1 MIAIGGSVG
10 EGGNNAEADV
20 RLVQQL
26 LIDAGQDP
34 KGVDGDYGKNTKKAI
49 LAFQAGFMRVPDG
62 LISPGGATIRRLAQT
77 AKTATAGGAA
87 APAAPAAP
95 APAGGAAPTFTDW
108 SGDSS
113 QWSQEKKLASM
124 TASMRPR
131 VQRILAKLASQGFQ
145 PKIFFGWRSVAV
157 QAELKRKGNTRVSF
171 SFHNAQTPAG
181 VPNSWAADIIDGRY
195 GWREPECMPFFQ
207 ALGVAARAEG
217 LVWGGD
223 WKTFKDWAHV
233 QGRQNSELAA
243 VKKESGL

>member
-1 MIAIGGSVG
+1 MISISGSVG
-10 EGGNNAEADV
+10 EGGDNADKDV
-20 RLVQQL
+20 RLIQQL

-34 KGVDGDYGKNTKKAI
+34 KGVDGICGKNTKDAI
-49 LAFQAGFMRVPDG
+49 RAFQAGILKKPDG
-62 LISPGGATIRRLAQT
+62 LIGPGGPTFRRLLQT
-77 AKTATAGGAA
+77 AKPATLGGGT
-87 APAAPAAP
+87 PEVPVTP
-95 APAGGAAPTFTDW
+95 GPGGSGGGPTFTDW

-124 TASMRPR
+124 TPSMRPR
-131 VQRILAKLASQGFQ
+131 VQRILARLAEQGFQ

-157 QAELKRKGNTRVSF
+157 QAELKRKGNTKVSF
-171 SFHNAQTPAG
+171 SFHNAQTRAG
-181 VPNSWAADIIDGRY
+181 VPNAWAADIVDARF
-195 GWREPECMPFFQ
+195 GWKEPDCMAFFK

-243 VKKESGL
+243 VKRESGL

>member
-1 MIAIGGSVG
+1 MISIDGSVG
-10 EGGNNAEADV
+10 EGGVNADADV
-20 RLVQQL
+20 RLIQQL

-34 KGVDGDYGKNTKKAI
+34 KGVDGTYGKNTKSAI
-49 LAFQAGFMRVPDG
+49 LAFQAGFLSKPDG
-62 LISPGGATIRRLAQT
+62 LISPGGPTFRRLLQT
-77 AKTATAGGAA
+77 AKPATLGGSGTAPVTPGPGGS
-87 APAAPAAP
+87 
-95 APAGGAAPTFTDW
+95 GATPTFTDW

-124 TASMRPR
+124 TPSMRPK
-131 VQRILAKLASQGFQ
+131 VQRILAKLAAQGFQ

-157 QAELKRKGNTRVSF
+157 QAELKRKGNTKVSF

-181 VPNSWAADIIDGRY
+181 VPNAWAADIIDGRF
-195 GWREPECMPFFQ
+195 GWKEPDCMAFFK

-223 WKTFKDWAHV
+223 WTTFKDWAHV
-233 QGRQNSELAA
+233 QGRQNSELKQ